1 MHAFGVLGDPVRR
14 RIVEVLAGGERTAGE
29 VVAVVGGE
37 FGITQSAVS
46 QQLKVLRDHG
56 FARVRPEG
64 ARRVYALDAAAIE
77 AVDGWLRGVSG
88 FWADRLEDLAAEVE
102 RRPPASAAAA
112 GVGSGVGLGPIASVT
127 RTVRDITESE
137 AFYGTVLGLPRLATA
152 GVGAAFD
159 AGGTRVVLTQRVPPA
174 GDESLLAFAVQDLAA
189 SVERL
194 RAAGV
199 EFRGQPRFERHHGAA
214 GGEWVVTFDDPE
226 GRPLALVARH
236 APPG

>member
-1 MHAFGVLGDPVRR
+1 MHAFAVLGDPVRR

-29 VVAVVGGE
+29 VVAAVGGE

-46 QQLKVLRDHG
+46 QQLRVLRDHG

-88 FWADRLEDLAAEVE
+88 FWTDRLGDLAAELE
-102 RRPPASAAAA
+102 RRAPAPAAAA
-112 GVGSGVGLGPIASVT
+112 GAGSGLELGPIASVT

-137 AFYGTVLGLPRLATA
+137 AFYGTILGLPRLSTE
-152 GVGAAFD
+152 GVSAAFD
-159 AGGTRVVLTQRVPPA
+159 AGGTRLVLTQRVPPA
-174 GDESLLAFAVQDLAA
+174 RDESLIAFAVPDLSA

-199 EFRGQPRFERHHGAA
+199 TFRGEARFGRHHGAP
-214 GGEWVVTFDDPE
+214 GGAWVATFDDPE
-226 GRPLALVARH
+226 GRPLALVARR